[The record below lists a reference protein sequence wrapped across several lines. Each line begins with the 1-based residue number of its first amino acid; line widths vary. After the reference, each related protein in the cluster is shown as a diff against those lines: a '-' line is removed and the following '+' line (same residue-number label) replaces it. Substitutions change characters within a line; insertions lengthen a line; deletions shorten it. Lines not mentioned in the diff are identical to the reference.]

1 MLKELFTGK
10 DPFHGISRTAVSIR
24 LARGCVPDRPTA
36 EATCNRLTD
45 AWWVICM
52 KCWQPI
58 HVGYSYQFRESKSFV
73 TRRAIVVIIPWQV
86 MLHDSLNCIHTI
98 DPVKPHA
105 NSDYTSLECKSLDM
119 DSGHTQGCEAI
130 ATSDISRTIDIGAP
144 FPPADSLLFYL
155 FHSTRW

>member
-1 MLKELFTGK
+1 MT
-10 DPFHGISRTAVSIR
+10 
-24 LARGCVPDRPTA
+24 
-36 EATCNRLTD
+36 
-45 AWWVICM
+45 
-52 KCWQPI
+52 CWQPV
-58 HVGYSYQFRESKSFV
+58 HVGYSYRFRESKSFV
-73 TRRAIVVIIPWQV
+73 TRRAIVVIVPRQV

-98 DPVKPHA
+98 DPVKPHT

-130 ATSDISRTIDIGAP
+130 ATSDISGTIDIGAP